1 MQKLLARVA
10 QANTLLCVGLDP
22 TGSDEDVTRRLP
34 QVIAET
40 APYAAAFKPNLAFFL
55 SRENGVQLLRQ
66 TVQSVP
72 DGIPVILDGKFGD
85 IANTAAHYAQFAYDV
100 VGADAVT
107 VNPYMGADAVI
118 PFARPGKFVF
128 ALAKTSNHSPIQEA
142 LLAGGQP
149 VSEFTASLLA
159 ELNAA
164 HGNIGLVAGATDAA
178 ALGRLRQLCPQQW
191 FLVPGIG
198 AQGGDLAAVLA
209 AGLLADG
216 GGLLI
221 NASRSIWQA
230 TDAGAAARELMQEI
244 NEHRTVAA

>member
-1 MQKLLARVA
+1 MQKLLSRVA

-34 QVIAET
+34 QVVAET

-55 SRENGVQLLRQ
+55 SRANGVQLLRQ
-66 TVQSVP
+66 VVQSVP
-72 DGIPVILDGKFGD
+72 AGIPVILDGKFGD

-107 VNPYMGADAVI
+107 VNPYMGADAVL
-118 PFARPGKFVF
+118 PFARPDKFVF
-128 ALAKTSNHSPIQEA
+128 ALAKTSNASPVQDAI
-142 LLAGGQP
+142 LASGQA
-149 VSEFTASLLA
+149 VSDFTAKMLA
-159 ELNAA
+159 DLDAA

-178 ALGRLRQLCPQQW
+178 ALSRLRQLCPQQW

-209 AGLLADG
+209 AGLFADDT
-216 GGLLI
+216 GLLI

-230 TDAGAAARELMQEI
+230 ADAGAAARELMQEI
-244 NEHRTVAA
+244 NEHRTVAV

>member
-34 QVIAET
+34 QVITQT

-55 SRENGVQLLRQ
+55 SRPNGVQLLRQ
-66 TVQSVP
+66 AIASVP

-85 IANTAAHYAQFAYDV
+85 IANTAMHYAQFAYDEL
-100 VGADAVT
+100 GADAVT
-107 VNPYMGADAVI
+107 VNPYMGADAVV

-142 LLAGGQP
+142 LLQTGQP
-149 VSEFTASLLA
+149 VSDFTAQLLA
-159 ELNAA
+159 DLNTT

-178 ALGRLRQLCPQQW
+178 ALGRLRQLCPTQW

-230 TDAGAAARELMQEI
+230 EDASAAARELMNEI
-244 NEHRTVAA
+244 NEHRAITA